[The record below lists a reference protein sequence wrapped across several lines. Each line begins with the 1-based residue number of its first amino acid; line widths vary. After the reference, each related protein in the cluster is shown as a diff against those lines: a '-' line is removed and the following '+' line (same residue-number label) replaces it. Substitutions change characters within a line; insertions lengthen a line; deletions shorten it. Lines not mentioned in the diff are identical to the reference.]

1 MDVSEHKELTN
12 QILAGLADQ
21 ATVSILLSQLVDANI
36 QDEST
41 IISQREQIAALKQD
55 VEKYKQMNTEL
66 FLKIGAAAEPAAAEE
81 KDDVDPQK
89 PSIESLFDENG
100 FLK

>member
-1 MDVSEHKELTN
+1 
-12 QILAGLADQ
+12 
-21 ATVSILLSQLVDANI
+21 
-36 QDEST
+36 
-41 IISQREQIAALKQD
+41 
-55 VEKYKQMNTEL
+55 MNTEL

-81 KDDVDPQK
+81 KAEVDPQK